1 MLMMGWR
8 VGHFLLS
15 LNIWARL
22 KNMDFVLFC
31 FFVFLFFSLL
41 LLFFYFTIYLISDF
55 IAGMP
60 GRFFVSVQESDS
72 DDDFSSDLKNLIL
85 LCAHLL

>member
-22 KNMDFVLFC
+22 KNMDFVFVLFLC
-31 FFVFLFFSLL
+31 FSLL
-41 LLFFYFTIYLISDF
+41 LLFFSFTIYLISDF

-60 GRFFVSVQESDS
+60 GRFLVSVQESDS

-85 LCAHLL
+85 LCAHLFRI

>member
-1 MLMMGWR
+1 VNWKDEACSDLKLAKSPAY
-8 VGHFLLS
+8 FL
-15 LNIWARL
+15 
-22 KNMDFVLFC
+22 
-31 FFVFLFFSLL
+31 
-41 LLFFYFTIYLISDF
+41 FTIYLISDF

-85 LCAHLL
+85 LCAHLFGIQFI

>member
-1 MLMMGWR
+1 
-8 VGHFLLS
+8 
-15 LNIWARL
+15 
-22 KNMDFVLFC
+22 MDFI
-31 FFVFLFFSLL
+31 LFFSFLV
-41 LLFFYFTIYLISDF
+41 FFFIAFILSFTIYLISDF

-60 GRFFVSVQESDS
+60 DRFFVSIQESDS